1 MADEESSKAALL
13 FPSPTDPTKI
23 GQLEVD
29 VLVSS
34 ELTYASEVT
43 ENPVEDG
50 FPVHDHVICKPLQL
64 SMVVVVSPLPVTWY
78 EKFGVDTGRIDDAI
92 AKLEQI
98 YKDRQ
103 PITIITNEKT
113 YEDMVMTECK
123 INKAKED
130 GKILR
135 IPLEFK
141 QIRKVEVKTADIPEE
156 YTDSLTAGKAG
167 TTEEDAGTSATEDIG
182 SGAASD
188 SASASSSA
196 DTSSSGDSGGGSD
209 PASKNQSI
217 LAGVFH

>member
-1 MADEESSKAALL
+1 MADEESGKAALL
-13 FPSPTDPTKI
+13 FPAPTDPTKI

-167 TTEEDAGTSATEDIG
+167 TTEEDAGTGATEDIG

>member
-1 MADEESSKAALL
+1 MADEESSKAAIL
-13 FPSPTDPTKI
+13 FPVPTDPTKI

-29 VLVSS
+29 VMVSS

-78 EKFGVDTGRIDDAI
+78 EKFGVDTGRMDDAI

-156 YTDSLTAGKAG
+156 YVDALTAGKAG
-167 TTEEDAGTSATEDIG
+167 TTGEDAGTAATEDIG
-182 SGAASD
+182 SG
-188 SASASSSA
+188 
-196 DTSSSGDSGGGSD
+196 TSSDTAGGDSTEQTTAK
-209 PASKNQSI
+209 PASMAYQALKG
-217 LAGVFH
+217 AFG

>member
-1 MADEESSKAALL
+1 MISPEVIEVADEESNKAALL
-13 FPSPTDPTKI
+13 FPEPTDPTKI

-50 FPVHDHVICKPLQL
+50 FPVHDHVICRPLQM

-78 EKFGVDTGRIDDAI
+78 EKFGVDTGRMDDAI

-98 YKDRQ
+98 YKDRK

-156 YTDSLTAGKAG
+156 YVDALTAGKVG
-167 TTEEDAGTSATEDIG
+167 TTEEDAGTAATENIG
-182 SGAASD
+182 SGGTTGD
-188 SASASSSA
+188 S
-196 DTSSSGDSGGGSD
+196 SGGGSGGVSE

>member
-1 MADEESSKAALL
+1 MADEESSKVALL
-13 FPSPTDPTKI
+13 FPAPTDPTKI

-78 EKFGVDTGRIDDAI
+78 EKFGVDTGRMDDAI

-156 YTDSLTAGKAG
+156 YVDALTSGKVG
-167 TTEEDAGTSATEDIG
+167 STEEDVGAAATDDIG
-182 SGAASD
+182 SGSG
-188 SASASSSA
+188 SASANSAADESS
-196 DTSSSGDSGGGSD
+196 TGDSSGSD